1 MTLKYF
7 QSKQLLDIMSVVNQ
21 YKEDKMGFVKKLLG
35 KIKKKKD
42 GKVEEAEITKETNY
56 NDKLIDDFKNDHAEL
71 LGFFPQIKESFN
83 ADPKVHKKTSEL
95 LNDFKVALEIH
106 VMVEDNKLYTF
117 LKEKYG
123 TDETH
128 KAFVDDIQSEMTNI
142 TKEAIFFNRKYTNRQ
157 SYDNNVDNFLND
169 LQNIHDLLA
178 KRFKMEEDRLYSLY
192 SS

>member
-1 MTLKYF
+1 
-7 QSKQLLDIMSVVNQ
+7 
-21 YKEDKMGFVKKLLG
+21 MGFVKKLLG

-42 GKVEEAEITKETNY
+42 GKVEESEIEKELNY
-56 NDKLIDDFKNDHAEL
+56 NDKLIEDFSNDHSEL
-71 LGFFPQIKESFN
+71 LGFFKQIEDSFN
-83 ADPKVHKKTSEL
+83 ADRNAHKKITEL

-123 TDETH
+123 KDETH
-128 KAFVDDIQSEMTNI
+128 KAFVEDIQSEMTNI

-157 SYDNNVDNFLND
+157 SYDNNADNFLKE
-169 LQNIHDLLA
+169 LQGIHDILA

-192 SS
+192 SN

>member
-1 MTLKYF
+1 
-7 QSKQLLDIMSVVNQ
+7 
-21 YKEDKMGFVKKLLG
+21 MGFVKNLLG
-35 KIKKKKD
+35 KIKRKKD
-42 GKVEEAEITKETNY
+42 GKIEESEIEKELNY
-56 NDKLIDDFKNDHAEL
+56 NEKLIEDFKNDHAEL
-71 LGFFPQIKESFN
+71 LGFFPQVEESFN
-83 ADPKVHKKTSEL
+83 TDRNAHKKITDL

-128 KAFVDDIQSEMTNI
+128 KAFVEDIQSEMTNI

-157 SYDNNVDNFLND
+157 SYDNNIDNFLKD
-169 LQNIHDLLA
+169 LGNIKDMLV

-192 SS
+192 SN